1 MATLLAT
8 RAARRRGTLFIALLV
23 TSLVLMALSS
33 TGPVREAQRALGYAF
48 TPFQRGLDEVAGGFA
63 AIGTAITEMD
73 QLRSQNRTLREEN
86 ERLRNEQARLEET
99 RRENELLTG
108 LLQVRNGLDHETV
121 VTQVIGRESLEF
133 RREVTLDKGTDD
145 GIAVG
150 DVVIADGGALAGR
163 VINVGSG
170 AATVLLIGDKRSTV
184 IGQLATSDATGTVV
198 GQGQVG
204 GALVM
209 SNIPSG
215 EEVHQGEEV
224 FTAGIQLDG
233 GFRSPFPKG
242 LLIGQVVDVRR
253 DPNAVVQT
261 AFLLPAANLDKLE
274 YALVITDYE
283 GGLPSIDEQPVD
295 CEGDG
300 ETLPDDDRPCATARP
315 TPSEAPSPSATR
327 RPG

>member
-8 RAARRRGTLFIALLV
+8 RTARRRGMLYLALVVIALG
-23 TSLVLMALSS
+23 LMAFSS
-33 TGPVREAQRALGYAF
+33 TPGMRDVQLALRFAL
-48 TPFQRGLDEVAGGFA
+48 TPIQRGLDEVASGVA
-63 AIGTAITEMD
+63 SIGTAIAEMD
-73 QLRSQNRTLREEN
+73 QLRAQNRTLNDEN
-86 ERLRNEQARLEET
+86 ERLRNEQARLEEI

-121 VTQVIGRESLEF
+121 TAQVIGRESLEF
-133 RREVTLDKGTDD
+133 RREVTIDKGSDD

-163 VINVGSG
+163 VVNVGPS
-170 AATVLLIGDKRSTV
+170 AASILLIGDQRSTV

-209 SNIPSG
+209 SNIPSN
-215 EEVHQGEEV
+215 EEVHEGEEV
-224 FTAGIQLDG
+224 FTAGIQLEG

-261 AFLLPAANLDKLE
+261 AFLVPAANIDKLE

-283 GGLPSIDEQPVD
+283 GGLPSIGDQPVD
-295 CEGDG
+295 CEEGDG
-300 ETLPDDDRPCATARP
+300 DTLPDDDRPCATPSQRP
-315 TPSEAPSPSATR
+315 SASPSP
-327 RPG
+327 PG